1 MSNNKQYLKKK
12 ILITGGAGFLGSKL
26 ATKLVFEN
34 YLVTVIDKQLYSNTS
49 LDHLI
54 PYSNFI
60 FIKGDVR
67 DKKLMRKI
75 LKNQDFVI
83 PLAALVGA
91 PLCEKNKR
99 LATETNLLAVKF
111 IINNIKKSTKIIIP
125 STESGYGKTK
135 KNVVC
140 DENTPVNPISH
151 YGRTKLD
158 SEKLVLKRRNSVVL
172 RLGTVFGL
180 SYRFRQDL
188 LVNNLVTKAVKDKKL
203 DIFEG
208 HYRRN
213 FISIE
218 DVINTFLH
226 IIKNF
231 KKFRDEIF
239 NVGLGDGNVTKIEL
253 AKIIKKHVKG
263 LKIVDNKKRK
273 DPDQRD
279 YSVSSK
285 KLEKRGYKP
294 KITLSEG
301 ISHLV
306 KFLNKKNFNNNFNY

>member
-1 MSNNKQYLKKK
+1 MPSFKQNMKKV
-12 ILITGGAGFLGSKL
+12 LITGGAGFLGSKL
-26 ATKLVFEN
+26 ATKLVFDGFN
-34 YLVTVIDKQLYSNTS
+34 VTVVDKQLYSNNS

-54 PYSNFI
+54 PFSNFN
-60 FIKGDVR
+60 FVFGDVR
-67 DKKLMRKI
+67 NKNLMRKLI
-75 LKNQDFVI
+75 KNKDFII

-91 PLCEKNKR
+91 LLCEKNKK
-99 LATETNLLAVKF
+99 LATQTNLEAISYIVK
-111 IINNIKKSTKIIIP
+111 NVKKSTKIIIP
-125 STESGYGKTK
+125 STESGYGKTD

-151 YGRTKLD
+151 YGKTKLE
-158 SEKLVLKRRNSVVL
+158 SEKLVLNRGNSVVL
-172 RLGTVFGL
+172 RLGTVFGI

-188 LVNNLVTKAVKDKKL
+188 LVNNLVTRALKDNKL

-218 DVINTFLH
+218 DVTNTFAY

-231 KKFRDEIF
+231 HKFKNEIF
-239 NVGLGDGNVTKIEL
+239 NVGLGDGNVTKIQL
-253 AKIIKKHVKG
+253 AKLIKKEIKN
-263 LKIVDNKKRK
+263 LKIIDNKSKK

-294 KITLSEG
+294 TVKLSEG
-301 ISHLV
+301 IKHLI
-306 KFLNKKNFNNNFNY
+306 KYLNKKNYSNNYNY

>member
-1 MSNNKQYLKKK
+1 MPSFKQNMKKV
-12 ILITGGAGFLGSKL
+12 LITGGAGFLGSKL
-26 ATKLVFEN
+26 ATKLVFDGFN
-34 YLVTVIDKQLYSNTS
+34 VTVVDKQLYSNNS

-54 PYSNFI
+54 PFSNFN
-60 FIKGDVR
+60 FVFGDVR
-67 DKKLMRKI
+67 NKNLMRKLI
-75 LKNQDFVI
+75 KNKDFII

-91 PLCEKNKR
+91 PLCEKNKK
-99 LATETNLLAVKF
+99 LATQTNLEAISYIVK
-111 IINNIKKSTKIIIP
+111 NVKKSTKIIIP
-125 STESGYGKTK
+125 STESGYGKTD

-151 YGRTKLD
+151 YGKTKLQ
-158 SEKLVLKRRNSVVL
+158 SEKLVLNRGNSVVL
-172 RLGTVFGL
+172 RLGTVFGI

-188 LVNNLVTKAVKDKKL
+188 LVNNLVTRALKDNKL

-218 DVINTFLH
+218 DVTNTFAY

-231 KKFRDEIF
+231 HKFKNEIF
-239 NVGLGDGNVTKIEL
+239 NVGLGDGNVTKIQL
-253 AKIIKKHVKG
+253 ANLIKKEIKNLKII
-263 LKIVDNKKRK
+263 DNKSKK

-294 KITLSEG
+294 KVKLSEG
-301 ISHLV
+301 IKHLI
-306 KFLNKKNFNNNFNY
+306 KYLNKKNYSNNYNY

>member
-1 MSNNKQYLKKK
+1 MKKV
-12 ILITGGAGFLGSKL
+12 LITGGAGFLGSKL
-26 ATKLVFEN
+26 ATKLVFDGFE
-34 YLVTVIDKQLYSNTS
+34 VTVVDKQLYSNNS

-54 PYSNFI
+54 PFSNFS
-60 FIKGDVR
+60 FVFGDVR
-67 DKKLMRKI
+67 NKKLMKKLI
-75 LKNQDFVI
+75 KNKDFII

-91 PLCEKNKR
+91 PLCEKNKK
-99 LATETNLLAVKF
+99 LATQTNLDAIAYIVK
-111 IINNIKKSTKIIIP
+111 NIKKSTKIIIP
-125 STESGYGKTK
+125 STESGYGKTD
-135 KNVVC
+135 KNVIC

-151 YGRTKLD
+151 YGKTKLE
-158 SEKLVLKRRNSVVL
+158 SEKLVLNRGNSVVL
-172 RLGTVFGL
+172 RLGTVFGI

-188 LVNNLVTKAVKDKKL
+188 LVNNLVTRAIKDNKL

-218 DVINTFLH
+218 DVTNTFIY

-231 KKFRDEIF
+231 HKFKNEIF
-239 NVGLGDGNVTKIEL
+239 NVGLGDGNVTKIQL
-253 AKIIKKHVKG
+253 AKLIKKEIKN
-263 LKIVDNKKRK
+263 LKIIDNKSRK

-294 KITLSEG
+294 KVKLSEG
-301 ISHLV
+301 IKHLV
-306 KFLNKKNFNNNFNY
+306 KYLNKKNYSNNYNY

>member
-91 PLCEKNKR
+91 PLCEKNKK

-111 IINNIKKSTKIIIP
+111 IIDNIKKSTKIIIP

-135 KNVVC
+135 
-140 DENTPVNPISH
+140 
-151 YGRTKLD
+151 
-158 SEKLVLKRRNSVVL
+158 
-172 RLGTVFGL
+172 
-180 SYRFRQDL
+180 
-188 LVNNLVTKAVKDKKL
+188 
-203 DIFEG
+203 
-208 HYRRN
+208 
-213 FISIE
+213 
-218 DVINTFLH
+218 
-226 IIKNF
+226 
-231 KKFRDEIF
+231 
-239 NVGLGDGNVTKIEL
+239 
-253 AKIIKKHVKG
+253 
-263 LKIVDNKKRK
+263 
-273 DPDQRD
+273 
-279 YSVSSK
+279 
-285 KLEKRGYKP
+285 
-294 KITLSEG
+294 
-301 ISHLV
+301 
-306 KFLNKKNFNNNFNY
+306 

>member
-1 MSNNKQYLKKK
+1 MSNSKKNMKKK

-34 YLVTVIDKQLYSNTS
+34 FKVCVIDKQLYSNNS

-54 PYSNFI
+54 PFSNFK

-67 DKKLMRKI
+67 NKKLMKKL
-75 LKNQDFVI
+75 LKGQDFII

-91 PLCEKNKR
+91 PLCEKNKK
-99 LATETNLLAVKF
+99 LATETNLEAINFIVK
-111 IINNIKKSTKIIIP
+111 NIEKSTKIIIP

-151 YGRTKLD
+151 YGKTKLE
-158 SEKLVLKRRNSVVL
+158 SEKLVLNRKNSVVL

-188 LVNNLVTKAVKDKKL
+188 LVNNLVTRALKDRKL

-218 DVINTFLH
+218 DVVNTFFY
-226 IIKNF
+226 IINNFSKFKN
-231 KKFRDEIF
+231 EIF
-239 NVGLGDGNVTKIEL
+239 NVGLGNGNVTKIQL

-263 LKIVDNKKRK
+263 LRIIDNKKKK

-285 KLEKRGYKP
+285 KLEKRGYTP
-294 KITLSEG
+294 KVTLSEG
-301 ISHLV
+301 IKHLV
-306 KFLNKKNFNNNFNY
+306 IFLNKKNFLNNYNY